1 MDAIPAPPY
10 TRTVHELSIAQSILD
25 TVLEQAAEHGAT
37 RVTRVHLRVGRLTA
51 VVKEALEMAF
61 EALARDTVAQD
72 ARMTVDSVPWR
83 ARCSACSHEYLV
95 EDDLPTCPRCGHL
108 GGETIAGREL
118 QIVEMD
124 VE

>member
-1 MDAIPAPPY
+1 M
-10 TRTVHELSIAQSILD
+10 HELSIAQSILD

-37 RVTRVHLRVGRLTA
+37 RVTRVHLRIGRLTA
-51 VVKEALEMAF
+51 IVQEALEMGF
-61 EALARDTVAQD
+61 EALARDTVAQG
-72 ARMTVDSVPWR
+72 ARLTVDSVPWR
-83 ARCSACSHEYLV
+83 TRCSSCTHEYRV
-95 EDDLPTCPRCGHL
+95 DDDLPTCPRCGHL